1 MKDFECVDAIALL
14 YLLND
19 SNLDPGLNERE
30 SHSSGN
36 LHRGATGTR
45 RVIRLH
51 ADREADDPQQRR
63 LTECGRK
70 Q

>member
-1 MKDFECVDAIALL
+1 
-14 YLLND
+14 
-19 SNLDPGLNERE
+19 LNERE